1 MGRDLCATRPPS
13 WNSLY
18 MKETHPTLDLIEMIQ
33 IDGKQ
38 VNQPKYDPFRTYHAS
53 EDYEG
58 S

>member
-1 MGRDLCATRPPS
+1 
-13 WNSLY
+13 